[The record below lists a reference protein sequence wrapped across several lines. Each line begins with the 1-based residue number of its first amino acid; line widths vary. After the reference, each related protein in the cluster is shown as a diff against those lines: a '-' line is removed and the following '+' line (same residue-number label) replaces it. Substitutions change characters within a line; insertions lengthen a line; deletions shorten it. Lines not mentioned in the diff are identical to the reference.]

1 MRCRKVFLP
10 LRSHSRT
17 VSPRKPIRKRKAK
30 SSKAADKS
38 RRKKSARR
46 PSGRGHTSIS
56 GPPVRDKSVGALFED
71 LVVLQARL
79 RAPGGCPWDREQ
91 THKTLRP
98 YLIEE
103 AYEVLE
109 AIDQGETAELAAE
122 LGDLLLQVVFHAQ
135 LAHEAGRFDIS
146 TVISGI
152 HNKMVYRHPH
162 VFGKV
167 RADTSAQV
175 LKNWDELKAR
185 EKRGRKQP
193 GRKSILD
200 DVPRSLPAL
209 LEAYQL
215 TRRAAKVGF
224 DWEDVKGILEKLDE
238 ETRELNEELA
248 LDSREMIENELG
260 DMLFVVVN
268 LVRMLG
274 FDPEVVLKK
283 SNRKFKSRFQLMEIA
298 VLNLNK
304 GRRLAEH
311 SKEELE
317 VLWETAKSRS
327 GLQTG
332 SKGTSPK

>member
-1 MRCRKVFLP
+1 M
-10 LRSHSRT
+10 
-17 VSPRKPIRKRKAK
+17 SPRKPIRKLKAK
-30 SSKAADKS
+30 SSKAVDKS

-46 PSGRGHTSIS
+46 PSGRSHTAIAGSA
-56 GPPVRDKSVGALFED
+56 VRDKSVGALFED
-71 LVVLQARL
+71 LVALQARL

-103 AYEVLE
+103 TYEVLE
-109 AIDQGETAELAAE
+109 AIDEGETAELAAE

-135 LAHEAGRFDIS
+135 LAHEAGQFDIS

-185 EKRGRKQP
+185 EKKGRKKP
-193 GRKSILD
+193 GMKSILD

-238 ETRELNEELA
+238 ETRELNEGIA
-248 LDSREMIENELG
+248 LDNREMIENELG
-260 DMLFVVVN
+260 DMLFAFVN
-268 LVRMLG
+268 LVRKLR
-274 FDPEVVLKK
+274 FDPEVLLKK
-283 SNRKFKSRFQLMEIA
+283 SNRKFKSRFQLMEVA
-298 VLNLNK
+298 ASNK

-332 SKGTSPK
+332 SKGTSTG